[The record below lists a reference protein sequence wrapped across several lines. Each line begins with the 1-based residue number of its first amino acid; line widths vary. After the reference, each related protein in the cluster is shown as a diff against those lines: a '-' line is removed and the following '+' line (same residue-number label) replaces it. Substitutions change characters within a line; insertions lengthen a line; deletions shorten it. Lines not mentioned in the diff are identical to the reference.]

1 MKAGNRQSPLVVG
14 LGPGSFCS
22 CAALRLKLVKF
33 QMIDYRVLMLS
44 LKMND
49 REMHN
54 YCLTNKYLLAI
65 CVQIRFLL
73 MPQGHVLPH
82 NVDESIL

>member
-1 MKAGNRQSPLVVG
+1 
-14 LGPGSFCS
+14 
-22 CAALRLKLVKF
+22 
-33 QMIDYRVLMLS
+33 MIDYRVLMLS